1 MALDGSVVLCNSPRV
16 VPTPP
21 VLHAAPV
28 ASAVRL
34 LARRIDAFQDLFG
47 RAVSW
52 LMLLMVLV
60 VFTDVILRYVLNMSF
75 VFTQELEWH
84 LFGMVYLLAAGY
96 TMLYDEHVRVDI
108 LYSRWS
114 PRRKAWTDF
123 VLYLIFFYPAA
134 IMILITTWPFVKSSI
149 LVLEGSPDPGGIPL
163 RFLLKSVIIIGFL
176 LLVLQAFSQTI
187 KSYFVARGWEEPEQ
201 RVKDI
206 L

>member
-1 MALDGSVVLCNSPRV
+1 M
-16 VPTPP
+16 
-21 VLHAAPV
+21 APV
-28 ASAVRL
+28 ASAVRQ
-34 LARRIDAFQDLFG
+34 LARRIDAFQDRFG

-60 VFTDVILRYVLNMSF
+60 VFMDVILRYAFNVSF

-108 LYSRWS
+108 LYSRWP
-114 PRRKAWTDF
+114 PRKKAWFDF
-123 VLYLIFFYPAA
+123 ALYLIFFYPAA
-134 IMILITTWPFVKSSI
+134 IMILVTTWPFVRSSI

-163 RFLLKSVIIIGFL
+163 RFLLKSVIMIGFL
-176 LLVLQAFSQTI
+176 LLMLQALSQTI

>member
-1 MALDGSVVLCNSPRV
+1 MAQVLRNI
-16 VPTPP
+16 
-21 VLHAAPV
+21 
-28 ASAVRL
+28 
-34 LARRIDAFQDLFG
+34 ARKIDAFQDRFG
-47 RAVSW
+47 RGVSW

-60 VFTDVILRYVLNMSF
+60 VFTDVILRYAFNISF

-108 LYSRWS
+108 LYSRWP
-114 PRRKAWTDF
+114 PRKKAWFDF
-123 VLYLIFFYPAA
+123 ALYLIFFYPAA

-149 LVLEGSPDPGGIPL
+149 LILEGSPDPGGIPL
-163 RFLLKSVIIIGFL
+163 RFLLKSVIMIGFL
-176 LLVLQAFSQTI
+176 LLMLQAFSQTI
-187 KSYFVARGWEEPEQ
+187 KSYFVARGWEEPER